1 MAGEQRAQMDT
12 QTDRGILIIVFY
24 KLMIAL
30 NDWFKIKSHVWSKVY
45 RMKQTPKL
53 FKFFNCIKQF
63 MKTQEHK
70 IQLLF
75 TPSMRG
81 GLIA

>member
-1 MAGEQRAQMDT
+1 MPGEQSPGGMEAEQRALMDT

-53 FKFFNCIKQF
+53 FKFF
-63 MKTQEHK
+63 
-70 IQLLF
+70 
-75 TPSMRG
+75 
-81 GLIA
+81 